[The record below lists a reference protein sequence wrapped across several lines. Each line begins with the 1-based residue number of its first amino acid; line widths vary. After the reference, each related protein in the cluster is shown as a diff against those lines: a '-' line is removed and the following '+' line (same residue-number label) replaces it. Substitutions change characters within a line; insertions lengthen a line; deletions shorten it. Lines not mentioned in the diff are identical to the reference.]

1 MSLYLQT
8 ILEKERIKRDKR
20 LQQESIEQELLKQ
33 LNKKKSS
40 TPNTDIYTVKK
51 DTYTSKFL
59 DTDRQ
64 SDILDKMLENY
75 RLYKLK
81 DDVRDFI
88 KSISRY
94 EPDYHTYQLTSRF
107 IDRVITMYKETH
119 QIKIDENKK

>member
-1 MSLYLQT
+1 MSLFLQVQ
-8 ILEKERIKRDKR
+8 LEKERLKQEQR
-20 LQQESIEQELLKQ
+20 LKESSLEQELLKK
-33 LNKKKSS
+33 LDKRKSS
-40 TPNTDIYTVKK
+40 LPNTDIYTVKK

-64 SDILDKMLENY
+64 SDILDRMLENY

-107 IDRVITMYKETH
+107 IDRVVTMYKETH

>member
-1 MSLYLQT
+1 MSLFLQVQ
-8 ILEKERIKRDKR
+8 LEKERLKQEQR
-20 LQQESIEQELLKQ
+20 LKESSLEQELLKK
-33 LNKKKSS
+33 LDKRKSS
-40 TPNTDIYTVKK
+40 LPNTDIYTVKK

-64 SDILDKMLENY
+64 SDILDRMLENY

-81 DDVRDFI
+81 DSVRDFI

-107 IDRVITMYKETH
+107 IDSVITMYKETH
-119 QIKIDENKK
+119 QIKINENKK

>member
-1 MSLYLQT
+1 MSLFLQVQ
-8 ILEKERIKRDKR
+8 LEKERLKQEQR
-20 LQQESIEQELLKQ
+20 LKESSLEQELLKK
-33 LNKKKSS
+33 LDKRKSS
-40 TPNTDIYTVKK
+40 LPNTDIYTVKK

-64 SDILDKMLENY
+64 SDILDRMLENY

>member
-1 MSLYLQT
+1 MSLFLQVQ
-8 ILEKERIKRDKR
+8 LEKERLKQEQR
-20 LQQESIEQELLKQ
+20 LKESSLEQELLKK
-33 LNKKKSS
+33 LDKRKSS
-40 TPNTDIYTVKK
+40 LPNTDIYTVKK

-64 SDILDKMLENY
+64 SDILDRMLENY

-107 IDRVITMYKETH
+107 IDRIITMYKETH

>member
-64 SDILDKMLENY
+64 SDILDRMLENY

-107 IDRVITMYKETH
+107 IDRIITMYKETH

>member
-1 MSLYLQT
+1 MSLFLQVQ
-8 ILEKERIKRDKR
+8 LEKERLKQEKR
-20 LQQESIEQELLKQ
+20 LKESALEQELLKK
-33 LNKKKSS
+33 LDKRKSS
-40 TPNTDIYTVKK
+40 LPNTDIYTVKK

-64 SDILDKMLENY
+64 SDILDRMLENY

-81 DDVRDFI
+81 DSVRDFI

-107 IDRVITMYKETH
+107 IDSVITMYKETH
-119 QIKIDENKK
+119 QIKINENKK

>member
-1 MSLYLQT
+1 MSLFLQVQ
-8 ILEKERIKRDKR
+8 LEKERLKQEQR
-20 LQQESIEQELLKQ
+20 LKESSLEQELLKK
-33 LNKKKSS
+33 LDKRKSS
-40 TPNTDIYTVKK
+40 LPNTDIYTVKK

-64 SDILDKMLENY
+64 SDILDRMLENY

-119 QIKIDENKK
+119 QLKIDENKK

>member
-1 MSLYLQT
+1 MSLFLQVQ
-8 ILEKERIKRDKR
+8 LEKERLKQEKR
-20 LQQESIEQELLKQ
+20 LKESTLEQELLKK
-33 LNKKKSS
+33 LDKRKSS
-40 TPNTDIYTVKK
+40 LPNTDIYTVKK

-64 SDILDKMLENY
+64 SDILDRMLENY

-119 QIKIDENKK
+119 QIKINENKK

>member
-1 MSLYLQT
+1 MSLFLQVQ
-8 ILEKERIKRDKR
+8 LEKERLKQEKR
-20 LQQESIEQELLKQ
+20 LKESTLEQELLKK
-33 LNKKKSS
+33 LDKRKSS
-40 TPNTDIYTVKK
+40 LPNTDIYTVKK

-64 SDILDKMLENY
+64 SDILDRMLENY

>member
-1 MSLYLQT
+1 MSLFLQVQ
-8 ILEKERIKRDKR
+8 LEKERLKQEQR
-20 LQQESIEQELLKQ
+20 LKESSLEQELLKK
-33 LNKKKSS
+33 LDKRKSS
-40 TPNTDIYTVKK
+40 LPNTEIYTVKK

-64 SDILDKMLENY
+64 SDILDRMLENY

-94 EPDYHTYQLTSRF
+94 EPDCHTYQLTSRF
-107 IDRVITMYKETH
+107 IDRVIAMYKETH
-119 QIKIDENKK
+119 QIKIDEN

>member
-1 MSLYLQT
+1 MSLFLQVQ
-8 ILEKERIKRDKR
+8 LEKERLKQEQR
-20 LQQESIEQELLKQ
+20 LKESSLEQELLKK
-33 LNKKKSS
+33 LDKRKSS
-40 TPNTDIYTVKK
+40 LPNTDIYTVKK

-64 SDILDKMLENY
+64 SDILDRMLENY

-119 QIKIDENKK
+119 QLKLDEMKK

>member
-1 MSLYLQT
+1 MSLFLQVQ
-8 ILEKERIKRDKR
+8 LEKERLKKEQR
-20 LQQESIEQELLKQ
+20 LKESSLEQELLKK
-33 LNKKKSS
+33 LDKRKSS
-40 TPNTDIYTVKK
+40 LPNTDIYTVKK

-64 SDILDKMLENY
+64 SDILDRMLENY

>member
-1 MSLYLQT
+1 MSLFLQVQ
-8 ILEKERIKRDKR
+8 LEKERLK
-20 LQQESIEQELLKQ
+20 QEQILKESSLEQELLKK
-33 LNKKKSS
+33 LDKRKSS
-40 TPNTDIYTVKK
+40 LPNTDIYTVKK

-64 SDILDKMLENY
+64 SDILDRMLENY

>member
-1 MSLYLQT
+1 MSLFLQVQ
-8 ILEKERIKRDKR
+8 LEKERLKQEQRLKESSLEQEILKKLDKR
-20 LQQESIEQELLKQ
+20 
-33 LNKKKSS
+33 KSS
-40 TPNTDIYTVKK
+40 LPNTDIYTVKK

-64 SDILDKMLENY
+64 SDILDRMLENY

>member
-1 MSLYLQT
+1 MSLFLQVQ
-8 ILEKERIKRDKR
+8 LEKERLKQEQR
-20 LQQESIEQELLKQ
+20 LKESSLEQELLKK
-33 LNKKKSS
+33 LDKRKSS
-40 TPNTDIYTVKK
+40 LPNTDIYTVKK

-64 SDILDKMLENY
+64 SDILDRMLENY
-75 RLYKLK
+75 RLYKSK

-107 IDRVITMYKETH
+107 IDRIITMYKETH

>member
-1 MSLYLQT
+1 MSLFLQVQ
-8 ILEKERIKRDKR
+8 LEKERLKQQQR
-20 LQQESIEQELLKQ
+20 LKESSLEQELLKK
-33 LNKKKSS
+33 LDKRKSS
-40 TPNTDIYTVKK
+40 LPNTDIYTVKK

-64 SDILDKMLENY
+64 SDILDRMLENY

>member
-1 MSLYLQT
+1 MSLFLQVQ
-8 ILEKERIKRDKR
+8 LEKERLKQEQR
-20 LQQESIEQELLKQ
+20 LKESSLEQELLKK
-33 LNKKKSS
+33 LDKRKSS
-40 TPNTDIYTVKK
+40 LPNTDIYTVKK
-51 DTYTSKFL
+51 DNYTSKFL

-64 SDILDKMLENY
+64 SDILDRMLENY

>member
-1 MSLYLQT
+1 MSLFLQVQ
-8 ILEKERIKRDKR
+8 LEKEKLKQEQR
-20 LQQESIEQELLKQ
+20 LKESSLEQELLKK
-33 LNKKKSS
+33 LDKRKSS
-40 TPNTDIYTVKK
+40 LPNTDIYTVKK

-64 SDILDKMLENY
+64 SDILDRMLENY

-81 DDVRDFI
+81 DSVRDFI

-107 IDRVITMYKETH
+107 IDSVITMYKETH
-119 QIKIDENKK
+119 QIKIEENKK

>member
-1 MSLYLQT
+1 MSLFLQVQ
-8 ILEKERIKRDKR
+8 LEKERLKQEQR
-20 LQQESIEQELLKQ
+20 LKESSLEQELLKK
-33 LNKKKSS
+33 LDKRKSS
-40 TPNTDIYTVKK
+40 LPNTDIYTVKK
-51 DTYTSKFL
+51 DNYTSKFL

-64 SDILDKMLENY
+64 SDILDRMLENY

-119 QIKIDENKK
+119 QLKIDENKK

>member
-64 SDILDKMLENY
+64 SDILDRMLENY

>member
-1 MSLYLQT
+1 MSLFLQVQ
-8 ILEKERIKRDKR
+8 LEKERLKQEQR
-20 LQQESIEQELLKQ
+20 LKESSLEQELLKK
-33 LNKKKSS
+33 LDKRKSS
-40 TPNTDIYTVKK
+40 LPNTDIYTVKK
-51 DTYTSKFL
+51 DNYTSKFL

-64 SDILDKMLENY
+64 SDILDRMLENY

-107 IDRVITMYKETH
+107 IDRIITMYKETH

>member
-1 MSLYLQT
+1 MILFLQVQ
-8 ILEKERIKRDKR
+8 LEKERLKQEQR
-20 LQQESIEQELLKQ
+20 LKESSLEQELLKK
-33 LNKKKSS
+33 LDKRKSS
-40 TPNTDIYTVKK
+40 LPNTDIYTVKK

-64 SDILDKMLENY
+64 SDILDRMLENY

>member
-1 MSLYLQT
+1 MSLFLQVQ
-8 ILEKERIKRDKR
+8 LEKERLKQEQR
-20 LQQESIEQELLKQ
+20 LKESSLEQELLKK
-33 LNKKKSS
+33 LDKRKSS
-40 TPNTDIYTVKK
+40 LPNTDIYTVKK

-64 SDILDKMLENY
+64 SDILDRMLENY

-119 QIKIDENKK
+119 QLKLDELKK